1 MSIDALIILV
11 GALIAVMPFLGFPI
25 SWQVWIFFILGIVVV
40 VLGIAVRR
48 RGDRSVVQSRRK
60 GEFVE
65 SMPAGVM
72 SHDIESRH
80 DTHNQRGNIRH

>member
-1 MSIDALIILV
+1 MSLDALIILA

-40 VLGIAVRR
+40 LLGIAVRR
-48 RGDRSVVQSRRK
+48 RGGRPVAKNRRK

-65 SMPAGVM
+65 SAPPHAPSGVM
-72 SHDIESRH
+72 SYDIEARN
-80 DTHNQRGNIRH
+80 DKHNVSH